1 MLIPSRLQTDIHT
14 NEIGIGLLLLGRDEA
29 SIEWLQRALSSGGMA
44 TLGWQAQ
51 CYLFLASALAWMDR
65 MEDAYRALAEA
76 NRLWPFATVRSL
88 PPTMTPRGL
97 PHRAYLAQMRHVQEG
112 LRLAG
117 LRDHA
122 DEDADF
128 GVVADSVLQT
138 DLIGPAPISVPGA
151 TTIRTDELVSLLS
164 RLKPIKIDV
173 ALDSWGRSIPDAVG
187 LQGTGHG
194 ASFSEKVQNRFNSKM
209 QRSHRG

>member
-1 MLIPSRLQTDIHT
+1 
-14 NEIGIGLLLLGRDEA
+14 
-29 SIEWLQRALSSGGMA
+29 
-44 TLGWQAQ
+44 
-51 CYLFLASALAWMDR
+51 
-65 MEDAYRALAEA
+65 
-76 NRLWPFATVRSL
+76 
-88 PPTMTPRGL
+88 
-97 PHRAYLAQMRHVQEG
+97 MRHVQEG

-138 DLIGPAPISVPGA
+138 DLIGPTPISVPGA
-151 TTIRTDELVSLLS
+151 TMIRTDELVSLLS

-209 QRSHRG
+209 NDLTGGDLSAPIVVFCVNSERFTGYNLALRLIGLGYTQVYWYRGGVRSMAG

>member
-1 MLIPSRLQTDIHT
+1 
-14 NEIGIGLLLLGRDEA
+14 
-29 SIEWLQRALSSGGMA
+29 
-44 TLGWQAQ
+44 
-51 CYLFLASALAWMDR
+51 
-65 MEDAYRALAEA
+65 MEDAHRALAEA

-97 PHRAYLAQMRHVQEG
+97 PHPAYLAQMRHVQEG

-128 GVVADSVLQT
+128 GVVADSVLHT
-138 DLIGPAPISVPGA
+138 DLIGPTPISVPGA
-151 TTIRTDELVSLLS
+151 TMIRTDELVSLLS
-164 RLKPIKIDV
+164 RLKPIMIDV

-209 QRSHRG
+209 NDLTRGDLSAPIVVFCVNSERFTGYNLALRLSRLVTRRSTGIAAELKHGRLTTCRRAIWFCKTGSSDGL